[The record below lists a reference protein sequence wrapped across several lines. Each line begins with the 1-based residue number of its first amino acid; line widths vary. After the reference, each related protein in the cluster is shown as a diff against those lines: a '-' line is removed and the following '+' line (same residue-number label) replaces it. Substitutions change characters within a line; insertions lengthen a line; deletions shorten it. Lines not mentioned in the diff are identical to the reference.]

1 MRTLVAIAC
10 LTIILSGYLYVKDR
24 LDDPPATLMDYYH
37 ATDGEVQKREVIK
50 FPRFHQCK
58 QEEERR
64 WEITKKELHE
74 TKEDAWRARIA
85 AGSTPIA
92 IAHYEQRIK
101 EADRDSSTWNCERR
115 SIWW

>member
-1 MRTLVAIAC
+1 MRTLLAVAC
-10 LTIILSGYLYVKDR
+10 LTIILSGYLYIKDR

-37 ATDGEVQKREVIK
+37 ATNGEVQKREVIK
-50 FPRFHQCK
+50 FPRFHECK

-64 WEITKKELHE
+64 WEVTKKALRE
-74 TKEDAWRARIA
+74 KNRDAWEAWNA

-92 IAHYEQRIK
+92 TARYEQAIK
-101 EADRDSSTWNCERR
+101 DANRDSSSWICERR